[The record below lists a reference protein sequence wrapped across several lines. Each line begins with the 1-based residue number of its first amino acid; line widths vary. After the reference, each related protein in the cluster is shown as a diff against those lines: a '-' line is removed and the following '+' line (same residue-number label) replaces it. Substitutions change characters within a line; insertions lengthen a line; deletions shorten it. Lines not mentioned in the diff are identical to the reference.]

1 MVTNLSEV
9 KKAATAIFKSY
20 EYGKDHNDVF
30 PVDCEFIAK
39 GFGITVVGEDL
50 GDKFE
55 ACLYLSGDV
64 KAIIYNTKVSS
75 TSRINFTIGH
85 ELGHYFLHR
94 KLGDKRC
101 SLSDLENIGALP
113 PHTPDIE
120 REANLFSASLLMPST
135 DFRKQ
140 IQSQLPDIS
149 LVSSLTKRYG
159 TSLLATLYRLKELS
173 NKPVAILFVGKNN
186 RVISVWKNKLFA
198 SLYFPMNT
206 MIEEIPT
213 NQTLQETSLDQLGI
227 ESSGCE
233 HILYQSSVNYRFND
247 MRIFLITGEPV

>member
-1 MVTNLSEV
+1 MVTEVNQV
-9 KKAATAIFKSY
+9 KKSATTIFKSY
-20 EYGKDHNDVF
+20 EHGKDHKEVF

-39 GFGITVVGEDL
+39 GFGITVVGEAL

-64 KAIIYNTKVSS
+64 KAIIYNTEISS

-94 KLGDKRC
+94 KSGDKRC

-113 PHTPDIE
+113 PHTSDIE
-120 REANLFSASLLMPST
+120 REANLFSASLLMPAP
-135 DFRKQ
+135 DFCAQ
-140 IQSQLPDIS
+140 IKNQLPDIS
-149 LVSSLTKRYG
+149 LVSTLTKRYG

-173 NKPVAILFVGKNN
+173 SKPIAVLFVGNDN

-198 SLYFPMNT
+198 SLYFPPNT
-206 MIEEIPT
+206 QIEEMPT
-213 NQTLQETSLDQLGI
+213 SQTLLETTLDQLGI
-227 ESSGCE
+227 ESSACQ

-247 MRIFLITGEPV
+247 MRIFLVTGEPT